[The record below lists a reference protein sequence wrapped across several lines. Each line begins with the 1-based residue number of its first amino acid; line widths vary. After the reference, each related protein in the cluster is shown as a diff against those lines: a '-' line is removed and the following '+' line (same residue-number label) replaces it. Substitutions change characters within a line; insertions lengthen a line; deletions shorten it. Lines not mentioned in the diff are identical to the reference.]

1 LASLLDSLMP
11 SYDVREVHGLTVDA
25 PCEAVWAALHQVSLR
40 EMPMFRALMALR
52 QQPLPLARTERKLFT
67 RSDRPLLAEMLSGAF
82 VPLAQRP
89 PSELVIGLLAKPW
102 RPDGS
107 MRKVDTQGFMA
118 FAEPGWAKTVLGFR
132 LQESG
137 RRTRIVSETR
147 VRTTDRSS
155 RRRFRAY
162 WFVISWGSAATRRA
176 WLRAIKRRAER
187 ESPVER

>member
-1 LASLLDSLMP
+1 LADLLDSLMP
-11 SYDVREVHGLTVDA
+11 SYDVREVHELTVDA
-25 PCEAVWAALHQVSLR
+25 PREATWAALHQVSLR

-52 QQPLPLARTERKLFT
+52 QQPLPLGRTERTLFT

-89 PSELVIGLLAKPW
+89 PSELVIGLLARPW

-107 MRKVDTQGFMA
+107 MRKVDTQGFVA
-118 FAEPGWAKTVLGFR
+118 FEEPGWAKTVLGFR
-132 LQESG
+132 LQEVG
-137 RRTRIVSETR
+137 TRTRMVTETR

-162 WFVISWGSAATRRA
+162 WFAISWGSAATRRA

-187 ESPVER
+187 ESAVDR